1 MGRQSSLSGRSGGVR
16 GRAWSV
22 VCETETNLGTKV
34 QETLQEA
41 LRETIE
47 DYAEQSS
54 PHAAL
59 DSRVLGPS
67 DLFGRRAEF
76 CFFERRGVRAGV
88 FERVCIDFDVPSNRI
103 VQGGA
108 KH

>member
-1 MGRQSSLSGRSGGVR
+1 MWRPSSTSGSGEG
-16 GRAWSV
+16 S
-22 VCETETNLGTKV
+22 ND
-34 QETLQEA
+34 
-41 LRETIE
+41 RETIE

-76 CFFERRGVRAGV
+76 CFFERRGVRVGV
-88 FERVCIDFDVPSNRI
+88 FERVFIGFEVHANRI
-103 VQGGA
+103 VQGGV
-108 KH
+108 KRSGEVLSVST